1 MEREKNT
8 YLTISKPSVGDIY
21 KEKSSKFI
29 GYAFPV
35 TSESE
40 IKDCLETVKK
50 EHSKARHWCYAWQL
64 GIDKITYRAN
74 DDGEPNN
81 SAGKPMYGQILSN
94 ELTNILI
101 IVVRYYG
108 GTKLGVGGLIS
119 AYKIAANEALKKAE
133 IIEKIVKIELN
144 IVFEY
149 KDINVIMRLINKF
162 NIEIIDKQMHL
173 NCNYKLAI
181 NKSIFQEVVKQID
194 NLRGIKII
202 KKC

>member
-1 MEREKNT
+1 MEKEKST
-8 YLTISKPSVGDIY
+8 YLTISKPSVGEIY

-35 TSESE
+35 ISGNE
-40 IKDCLETVKK
+40 IKEAINKVKK

-64 GIDKITYRAN
+64 GIDKIAYRAN

-81 SAGKPMYGQILSN
+81 SAGKPIYGQILSK

-101 IVVRYYG
+101 VVVRYYG

-119 AYKIAANEALKKAE
+119 AYKLAANYSLEKAK
-133 IIEKIVKIELN
+133 IIEKIVKIELD

-149 KDINVIMRLINKF
+149 KDINIVMRLINKH

-173 NCNYKLAI
+173 NCNYKIGVDKSIYQEVINQINTLRSIKI
-181 NKSIFQEVVKQID
+181 NKNE
-194 NLRGIKII
+194 
-202 KKC
+202 